1 MELLCTEGDTIKR
14 AYPDRVFLKDDRV
27 LQNQLRIEEFYAI
40 SPRFMQQQDDIK
52 PYMRKIVAQWMLE
65 VCTIDYTKIP
75 AQKSQGLP
83 QSAINFRRYINDKII
98 TTFVYQS

>member
-27 LQNQLRIEEFYAI
+27 LQNLLRVEEHYTV
-40 SPRFMQQQDDIK
+40 SPGYMQQQKDIK

-65 VCTIDYTKIP
+65 VC
-75 AQKSQGLP
+75 
-83 QSAINFRRYINDKII
+83 
-98 TTFVYQS
+98 V